1 MKLKYHLRGLG
12 IGFILTTIILMISN
26 LFVNNNNGNN
36 HVSDNKETSGSVI
49 AYTTQADV
57 QKRVRHKVQ
66 HRLKHCIQ
74 KRVIQL
80 L

>member
-36 HVSDNKETSGSVI
+36 HV
-49 AYTTQADV
+49 
-57 QKRVRHKVQ
+57 
-66 HRLKHCIQ
+66 
-74 KRVIQL
+74 
-80 L
+80 

>member
-49 AYTTQADV
+49 AYTT
-57 QKRVRHKVQ
+57 RR
-66 HRLKHCIQ
+66 
-74 KRVIQL
+74 
-80 L
+80 